1 MLVSDRTGSSLESL
15 FWKKKMTD
23 PRVQLQVHPHHEQRK
38 ICASRAKYRDG
49 RKPRAVKV
57 YTINLESRYLLVQGV
72 PAIGVMKELIE
83 QFALF
88 GVIEEYNPLDE
99 YPAEQFTEVYLIKF
113 QRLQSA
119 RIAKQR
125 LDEISF
131 FGGIIHVCYAP
142 EFEGVQETREK
153 LQDRRRYVA
162 RATNDRDYQGTEK
175 RKHIETSGSVSTS
188 VGSRFL
194 HASPWGPAPK
204 PDDFSPPQPY
214 MMPEPY
220 QDYRSTLGPENMSP
234 GGAVHPPPCSR
245 VSKTSNPAQELVS
258 SGSAARF
265 MPRTTQL
272 QERQR
277 RRAAGL
283 AQCLSLSDSPET
295 VIGPKLPELPKLDLE
310 DYSLNASAKLISD
323 KLKEVSG
330 CSTATKPEA
339 TTGDDQPA
347 PPVKQ
352 RRRI

>member
-1 MLVSDRTGSSLESL
+1 MQLE
-15 FWKKKMTD
+15 
-23 PRVQLQVHPHHEQRK
+23 VHPHHEQRK

-49 RKPRAVKV
+49 RRPRAVKV

-88 GVIEEYNPLDE
+88 GAVEEYNPLDE

-119 RIAKQR
+119 RVAKR
-125 LDEISF
+125 KLDESSF
-131 FGGIIHVCYAP
+131 FGGVLHVCYAP
-142 EFEGVQETREK
+142 EFESVQETREK

-162 RATNDRDYQGTEK
+162 RATAARDFQGTEK
-175 RKHIETSGSVSTS
+175 RKDAPEPFSSVSAPVES
-188 VGSRFL
+188 DFVGPS
-194 HASPWGPAPK
+194 SWGPAPQ
-204 PDDFSPPQPY
+204 PNAFSPLQPSF
-214 MMPEPY
+214 PAESY
-220 QDYRSTLGPENMSP
+220 QHYRSSSP
-234 GGAVHPPPCSR
+234 SGSSSPAPSRAGSIHPPPSDR
-245 VSKTSNPAQELVS
+245 PERTIIPAQDIVGS
-258 SGSAARF
+258 SPARF

-277 RRAAGL
+277 RREASL
-283 AQCLSLSDSPET
+283 ALSVSLPDSPEV

-310 DYSLNASAKLISD
+310 DDSLNTSAKLIRG
-323 KLKEVSG
+323 KLKKVSQSSAISNPE
-330 CSTATKPEA
+330 STVAETLA
-339 TTGDDQPA
+339 A